1 MAEKI
6 PERLVWTV
14 ERLKLAPDDRV
25 LEIGCGP
32 GVAAALVCDRLT
44 TGKLT
49 AIDRSEKAIAAAEKR
64 NQAHIDAG
72 KAEFRVMAL
81 EDAALNG
88 NRFDK
93 VFAVNVNV
101 FWTHPGQ
108 GLDVVRELMEEDGI
122 LYLVYHPPAGT
133 DTAALAG
140 KVTKALATNGFSV
153 VDTIRADLET
163 AAALCI
169 TARVPD

>member
-49 AIDRSEKAIAAAEKR
+49 AIDRSEKAIAAEETR
-64 NQAHIDAG
+64 NRAHIEAG

-81 EDAALNG
+81 EDAALDG
-88 NRFDK
+88 KRFDK
-93 VFAVNVNV
+93 IFAVNVNL

-108 GLDVVRELMEEDGI
+108 GLNAVRGLMEEEGI
-122 LYLVYHPPAGT
+122 FYLVYHPPAGT
-133 DTAALAG
+133 DTAVLAG
-140 KVTKALATNGFSV
+140 KVTKALAENGFSV
-153 VDTIRADLET
+153 VEAVRADLKT
-163 AAALCI
+163 AAAVCI
-169 TARVPD
+169 TARVRA

>member
-6 PERLVWTV
+6 PERLRWTV
-14 ERLKLAPDDRV
+14 DLLGVAPDDRV

-49 AIDRSEKAIAAAEKR
+49 AIDRSEKAITAAKKR
-64 NQAHIDAG
+64 NRKHIDAG

-81 EDAALNG
+81 EDAVLDG
-88 NRFDK
+88 QRFGK
-93 VFAVNVNV
+93 IFAVNVNL
-101 FWTHPGQ
+101 FWTHPGE
-108 GLDVVRELMEEDGI
+108 GLDIIRGLIEEKGI
-122 LYLVYHPPAGT
+122 FYIFYHPPAGAN
-133 DTAALAG
+133 TAALAE
-140 KVTKALATNGFSV
+140 KIWKALEANGFTV
-153 VDTIRADLET
+153 ADTIHANLDT

-169 TARVPD
+169 TARMPV

>member
-6 PERLVWTV
+6 PERLIWTV
-14 ERLKLAPDDRV
+14 ERLNIAPDDRV

-32 GVAAALVCDRLT
+32 GVAAALVCERLT
-44 TGKLT
+44 TGKLV
-49 AIDRSEKAIAAAEKR
+49 AIDRSEKAIAAAVKR
-64 NQAHIDAG
+64 NQTHIDAG
-72 KAEFRVMAL
+72 KAEFRAMAL
-81 EDAALNG
+81 EDASLHG
-88 NRFDK
+88 QRFDK
-93 VFAVNVNV
+93 IFAVNVNV

-108 GLDVVRELMEEDGI
+108 GMDVIRGLMEEEGI
-122 LYLVYHPPAGT
+122 FYVVYHPPAGT

-140 KVTKALATNGFSV
+140 KVSEALAANGFAV

-169 TARVPD
+169 TARALA

>member
-1 MAEKI
+1 MADKI
-6 PERLVWTV
+6 PGRLVWTV

-49 AIDRSEKAIAAAEKR
+49 AIDRSEKAIAAAKTR
-64 NQAHIDAG
+64 NQSHIDAG

-81 EDAALNG
+81 EDTALDL

-108 GLDVVRELMEEDGI
+108 GLDVVRGLMAEEGI
-122 LYLVYHPPAGT
+122 FYLVYHPPVGT
-133 DTAALAG
+133 DTAALTE
-140 KVTKALATNGFSV
+140 KVTKALAENGFSV
-153 VDTIRADLET
+153 VEAVRADLET